1 MEIFDIKKYK
11 GTYVMH
17 TVTKEQYDEFC
28 AYLES
33 IGKRWA
39 SGKSFAEEYNYDAYK
54 EDTCINFG
62 CDTMSVGFCD
72 VEFYK
77 NNTYTI
83 LEMEDFIMPTKKF
96 TKADLKTGDFI
107 KLRDGCVGIVNA
119 ELGAIAYRAS
129 NRGDLCNYSSDLKC
143 IYQSCCD
150 IMAVRRPMSKSDFSF
165 DIFVYETGKLVYERK
180 EVEEMTLEQVC
191 KLLGK
196 EIKIVKG

>member
-1 MEIFDIKKYK
+1 MEVFDINKYK
-11 GTYVMH
+11 GKYVMH

-28 AYLES
+28 AYLDS
-33 IGKRWA
+33 VGKRFMNGGSYA
-39 SGKSFAEEYNYDAYK
+39 DTTDYYDCR
-54 EDTCINFG
+54 EDTCINFNIG
-62 CDTMSVGFCD
+62 GYSD
-72 VEFYK
+72 VEYYK
-77 NNTYTI
+77 TNGYTI
-83 LEMEDFIMPTKKF
+83 LEMEDFIMPTKEF

-107 KLRDGCVGIVNA
+107 KLRDGCVGVVNA

-165 DIFVYETGKLVYERK
+165 DIFVYETGKLIYERK